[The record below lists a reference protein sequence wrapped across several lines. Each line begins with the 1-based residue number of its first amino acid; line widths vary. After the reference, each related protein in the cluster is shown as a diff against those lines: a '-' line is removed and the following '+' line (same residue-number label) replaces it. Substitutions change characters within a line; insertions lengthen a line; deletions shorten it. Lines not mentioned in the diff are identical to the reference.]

1 MRYKV
6 SVLKRFRSESK
17 MQFYATAQ
25 KLRKDIMTLLLKD
38 FGVRSKVRQLDIETR
53 RMTTDDRNQFLAIA
67 EKYGIT
73 AAEAEFPAWLIDFER
88 QSLADLTRRLVLSVT
103 AANSIY
109 PTAFADAELRRKH
122 QDNAIATCYQLYQE
136 IDFAAHILPVDL
148 TKYMPLCDAVEYEI
162 ALLKGWRKS
171 DNKRYRELKS
181 AL

>member
-1 MRYKV
+1 
-6 SVLKRFRSESK
+6 

-25 KLRKDIMTLLLKD
+25 KLRRDIMTLLLKD

-53 RMTTDDRNQFLAIA
+53 RMTADDRNAFLAIA
-67 EKYGIT
+67 ERYGIT

-109 PTAFADAELRRKH
+109 PTAFVDAELRRKH
-122 QDNAIATCYQLYQE
+122 QDNAIAVCYQLYQE
-136 IDFAAHILPVDL
+136 IDFAANILPVDL
-148 TKYMPLCDAVEYEI
+148 TQYTPLCDAVEYEI